1 VVVTQKCRVV
11 VVIYVVLDLVPTL
24 GLDMGMEEPIEASN
38 PKVGNSAKV
47 KTPTVVVVMNS
58 H

>member
-1 VVVTQKCRVV
+1 
-11 VVIYVVLDLVPTL
+11 VPTL